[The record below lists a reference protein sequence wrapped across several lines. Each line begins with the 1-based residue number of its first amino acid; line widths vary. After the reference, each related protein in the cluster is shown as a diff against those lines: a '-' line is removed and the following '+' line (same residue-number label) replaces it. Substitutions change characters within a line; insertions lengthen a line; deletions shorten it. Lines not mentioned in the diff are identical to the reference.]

1 MSDDE
6 CLDEYDDEDV
16 FWIEEPDPTVADDL
30 AEAATHDAL
39 YFDDPSLDVEDF
51 YSDWDELSDD
61 YYDDDPTVE
70 KRRRMMD
77 ITKNNGYSG
86 ELLGNIQRP
95 GLLEQK
101 TLVHRQHRGGVVAES
116 PSFKTD
122 QASFQA
128 VIWKSSDDKK
138 NPVTL
143 YEPGDGEKVALLKNW
158 REVFRNSHPAL
169 RLRKLGH
176 IKANKEHARSRLIG
190 TISQKEGQ
198 KEDNSDCTSGASLDN
213 LRETDAASDNSL
225 ASTPPES
232 VPSIP
237 LHRIRAMESMASVPF
252 VSELNDFTSSL
263 EDQEMDD
270 ITTKQG
276 DAEPTDVA
284 GNDSSLSSRK
294 HRKRKASDLEEEHQH
309 NNTDASKRLRSES
322 NVLNPAGKKETGAT
336 PSPGAGR
343 KSTRQKTNQK

>member
-1 MSDDE
+1 M
-6 CLDEYDDEDV
+6 
-16 FWIEEPDPTVADDL
+16 
-30 AEAATHDAL
+30 
-39 YFDDPSLDVEDF
+39 
-51 YSDWDELSDD
+51 
-61 YYDDDPTVE
+61 
-70 KRRRMMD
+70 
-77 ITKNNGYSG
+77 
-86 ELLGNIQRP
+86 
-95 GLLEQK
+95 
-101 TLVHRQHRGGVVAES
+101 
-116 PSFKTD
+116 
-122 QASFQA
+122 
-128 VIWKSSDDKK
+128 
-138 NPVTL
+138 
-143 YEPGDGEKVALLKNW
+143 
-158 REVFRNSHPAL
+158 
-169 RLRKLGH
+169 
-176 IKANKEHARSRLIG
+176 ANKEHARSQLIG

-237 LHRIRAMESMASVPF
+237 LHRIRAMESMANVPF

-276 DAEPTDVA
+276 DAEPTDVS

-322 NVLNPAGKKETGAT
+322 NVLNPAGKKGTGAT